1 MQFRFRPMTAADAR
15 AVERWRYPAPYDVY
29 DRRSGRSLDP
39 ASDPGR
45 YFAAENREGLAGFF
59 EFERAEEGCLHFD
72 LSLRPELTG
81 EGHGESFVRAG
92 LQFADERWSPDAYEV
107 EVDSFNDRALTV
119 YDRLGFDPVGER
131 AVSDGGAP
139 DGGAAEH
146 VTMRRE
152 EPLD

>member
-39 ASDPGR
+39 GAEPGR
-45 YFAAENREGLAGFF
+45 YFAAENGEHLAGFF
-59 EFERAEEGCLHFD
+59 EFERHDDDGTLRFD
-72 LSLRPELTG
+72 LSLRPALTG

-92 LQFADERWSPDAYEV
+92 LQFADERWSPDSYEV

-119 YDRLGFDPVGER
+119 YERLGFAPVEGQ
-131 AVSDGGAP
+131 AVSDGGASN
-139 DGGAAEH
+139 AEY
-146 VTMRRE
+146 VLMRRE

>member
-29 DRRSGRSLDP
+29 DRRSARSLDP

-59 EFERAEEGCLHFD
+59 EFERAEEGRLHFD

-92 LQFADERWSPDAYEV
+92 LEFAAERWSPDSFEV
-107 EVDSFNDRALTV
+107 TVDSFNDRALTV
-119 YDRLGFDPVGER
+119 YDRLGFDRAAER
-131 AVSDGGAP
+131 AVSDGGA
-139 DGGAAEH
+139 ASAESAEH

-152 EPLD
+152 EPLE